1 MIDIIGEID
10 QAQKYHGH
18 RDNAVQQTLTQLNQM
33 RDKRLSIFY
42 RHVYGLSLD
51 EGEDAAVFGSASAA
65 GFTTDSGVAS
75 GFCSGE
81 LA

>member
-1 MIDIIGEID
+1 
-10 QAQKYHGH
+10 
-18 RDNAVQQTLTQLNQM
+18 M

-51 EGEDAAVFGSASAA
+51 EGEGAAVFGSASAA
-65 GFTTDSGVAS
+65 GFTTGSGVVS

-81 LA
+81 LACVCAVAGVTP